1 MKIKS
6 LWISEYK
13 NIKNLHLDFKSNLIS
28 LLVGKNGLG
37 KSNLI
42 EALAIIF
49 RDLDLLKS
57 KEDFENW
64 SYENFEYDLLYVCYN
79 SEIRVL
85 CRKGSFQVW
94 RKLNGAA
101 ELPSEVSFRKF
112 NNLKHEV
119 YLPKYIIGYYS
130 GENKRIRDVIRPYEE
145 QVWKDL
151 KNNKGLENDL
161 RRLFFS
167 ENYHSQMILLT
178 LLLYKD
184 QNENPIFQERV
195 AYLIENFTSFNSLAE
210 VSLELKSPLWYNP
223 GERKH
228 SNKGINLLE
237 ENLLRGVEFP
247 FWDIKGRADKII
259 SFLYNNTISDPI
271 YYLEE
276 EIFQEKIELNNI
288 DLKKVS
294 SEIPFQFDSAMH
306 FFGAFETLKQI
317 DVIFNVI
324 LKVKSLRSG
333 SVFDFTQLSE
343 GEAQLIT
350 VLGLILITG
359 NEECLFL
366 LDEPDTHLNPQWQR
380 EYVDLIDRFTLDNM
394 NSHIIV
400 ATHSPLIVQAAEKA
414 DIFLY
419 KLDDDGQIVVKN
431 EDFTVQNWRIDQV
444 LTSEYFDLHSARPA
458 HLDYYMSL
466 REKILTQ
473 GNISADI
480 EKELKNLENEYGVL
494 PTGETRDEIE
504 AMLLINN
511 IVKRYND
518 KTA

>member
-6 LWISEYK
+6 LWISKYK
-13 NIKNLHLDFKSNLIS
+13 NIINLDIKFQSNLIS

-42 EALAIIF
+42 EVLALIF
-49 RDLDLLKS
+49 RDLDLIIS
-57 KEDFENW
+57 KDDFENW
-64 SYENFEYDLLYVCYN
+64 AYSNFEYELYYECKGK
-79 SEIRVL
+79 EIRIV
-85 CRKGSFQVW
+85 CKKGTFQVW
-94 RKLNGAA
+94 SKIIANDALLEEIDFKSFSA
-101 ELPSEVSFRKF
+101 E
-112 NNLKHEV
+112 KHDH

-130 GENKRIRDVIRPYEE
+130 GENKRIRDIIRPYEE

-151 KNNKGLENDL
+151 KSNKGLENDL

-184 QNENPIFQERV
+184 QNENAIFQERV
-195 AYLIENFTSFNSLAE
+195 KYLIENFTSFKGLAE
-210 VSLELKSPLWYNP
+210 FSLELKNPVWYKP
-223 GERKH
+223 VDKRHLK
-228 SNKGINLLE
+228 KGVNLLE
-237 ENLLRGVEFP
+237 ENLLRKVEFP
-247 FWDIKGRADKII
+247 FWDIKGQADKVI
-259 SFLYNNTISDPI
+259 SFFYNNSISYPI
-271 YYLEE
+271 YYSEE
-276 EIFQEKIELNNI
+276 DIAQEKIELNNI
-288 DLKKVS
+288 DL
-294 SEIPFQFDSAMH
+294 SEISKKITPQFGPAIN
-306 FFGAFETLKQI
+306 FFNAFETLKQI
-317 DVIFNVI
+317 EVIYNIV
-324 LKVKSLRSG
+324 LTVKSIRGESI
-333 SVFDFTQLSE
+333 FDFTQLSE

-366 LDEPDTHLNPQWQR
+366 LDEPDTHLNPHWQR
-380 EYVDLIDRFTLDNM
+380 EYVNLIDQFTLNNR

-419 KLDDDGQIVVKN
+419 KIDHTGKIVVKN

-473 GNISADI
+473 GDISADI
-480 EKELKNLENEYGVL
+480 EKELKKLENEYGVL